1 MITNVFSGSYII
13 NNKIDFS
20 FKLRYHIDQ
29 VDNLNFNKL
38 DNDGY
43 LIQTSVDNNNS
54 SDFNINYSTWTS
66 DVGLNWWFAPGS
78 QLSLVWKNGVDN
90 ENNNIQ
96 NSWFNNIEE
105 SFDLPQ
111 QNSVSLKVVYY
122 LDYLY
127 LKKG

>member
-1 MITNVFSGSYII
+1 MVTVGGPIFSLRNTFMITNVFSGSYII

-20 FKLRYHIDQ
+20 FKLRYHTDQ

-66 DVGLNWWFAPGS
+66 DIGLNWW
-78 QLSLVWKNGVDN
+78 
-90 ENNNIQ
+90 
-96 NSWFNNIEE
+96 
-105 SFDLPQ
+105 LPQ
-111 QNSVSLKVVYY
+111 EVN
-122 LDYLY
+122 
-127 LKKG
+127 